1 MAWALIFVACT
12 PAVMKVGTDSYRLNC
27 LSGITEC
34 RQTAGRV
41 CPLGFDIEEAST
53 AATGEGS
60 MLVRCARPKEPKPV
74 PPVHVVL
81 DEQCPAPMPEGV
93 ECVRN
98 FQCSGE
104 AARCIDGK
112 CVAATTTQWFEPATG
127 ANATTSGTDGGT
139 PASGWSD
146 GDAGAPPP

>member
-1 MAWALIFVACT
+1 MRRVANMIAGLVVAACT
-12 PAVMKVGTDSYRLNC
+12 PAVTRVGTYSYRLSC
-27 LSGITEC
+27 VSGITEC
-34 RQTAGRV
+34 RQTANSV

-60 MLVRCARPKEPKPV
+60 MLVHCARPKKPKPV

-104 AARCIDGK
+104 GARCIDGK
-112 CVAATTTQWFEPATG
+112 CE
-127 ANATTSGTDGGT
+127 
-139 PASGWSD
+139 
-146 GDAGAPPP
+146 